1 MYSEGVTR
9 HNRPLFVASYIR
21 EQNVNCILIDEG
33 LVINIML
40 KSMIHDPS
48 IKVKE
53 LSKSQMT
60 IYGFNPEG

>member
-1 MYSEGVTR
+1 
-9 HNRPLFVASYIR
+9 VASYIR